1 MGYRSRSTMSRSLV
15 LKILALA
22 LVLVYCDSAHSQK
35 AEAYSGQYSTFVN
48 GSNFGIYLHGQKGD
62 VLKTISMTHGDNT
75 TLIAQTAGL
84 AAHKTISVLLDEAA
98 GGRCDAC
105 RTMTEHLISTMAQVV
120 KDTGSMKEDGGKYR
134 ISVDNDAASKAVS
147 SMCSNAAYE
156 KYAVH
161 ITKACAEFLSENG
174 TDVVNTITGMINE
187 GDLAKTFDAVC
198 VKKLG
203 ACKSAP
209 KLPEKPSK
217 CRLCMET
224 MSLFEYRLRRDSR
237 AGLDTTAL
245 KDSMNLGK
253 RKAVDTSYLSRKHV
267 QTRLPEL
274 CQDMRASM
282 FISEAPA
289 QALVEFC
296 DEIVT
301 DHEDEVVGAF
311 AKSTA
316 GSAIRKVCIDTAEV
330 CDAQTYDQLKHDL
343 ATSPQRVAFGPLDIT
358 IREGRD
364 ATGTQKLTPAQR
376 AVLADHKVQKKA
388 TPVAAQRT
396 ATKPS
401 APQASKLTNE
411 DLIGKIQDF
420 LDEMEAAGRLTAA
433 EQDGLLKKAFKADA
447 ALLRCYR
454 MNQAKGSDKLLA
466 RMKLLLPRK

>member
-1 MGYRSRSTMSRSLV
+1 
-15 LKILALA
+15 
-22 LVLVYCDSAHSQK
+22 
-35 AEAYSGQYSTFVN
+35 
-48 GSNFGIYLHGQKGD
+48 
-62 VLKTISMTHGDNT
+62 
-75 TLIAQTAGL
+75 
-84 AAHKTISVLLDEAA
+84 
-98 GGRCDAC
+98 
-105 RTMTEHLISTMAQVV
+105 
-120 KDTGSMKEDGGKYR
+120 
-134 ISVDNDAASKAVS
+134 
-147 SMCSNAAYE
+147 
-156 KYAVH
+156 
-161 ITKACAEFLSENG
+161 
-174 TDVVNTITGMINE
+174 MIHE
-187 GDLAKTFDAVC
+187 GDLPKTFEAVC

-237 AGLDTTAL
+237 AGLDITDL

-274 CQDMRASM
+274 CQDMRNSM
-282 FISEAPA
+282 FIAETPA
-289 QALVEFC
+289 QALVELC

-316 GSAIRKVCIDTAEV
+316 DSAIRKVCIDTAEV

-358 IREGRD
+358 IREGKD
-364 ATGTQKLTPAQR
+364 AVAEKLTPAQK
-376 AVLADHKVQKKA
+376 AVLADRKVQKKA

-411 DLIGKIQDF
+411 DLIGKLQDF
-420 LDEMEAAGRLTAA
+420 LDEMEAAGRLTVA